1 MSIILLCKPWEE
13 NEELTVLIPLL
24 TWYICYW
31 RTNIPFNWR
40 RCTHLKQQDNHSWK
54 TLNHFSHHRLP
65 LREEILAGRNFGG
78 FGGFVKNPPKSAKL
92 TFFAIRQIKFP
103 PKLLFFAM
111 RQIFFWFSSIIF
123 FHISYSQLS
132 LFPTSRNFEQK
143 SQKHE
148 KKRMRDKNSSLFILL
163 LKLVN
168 FNNTFARLLYFFFCQ
183 DTSGKM
189 FPSIRQNKFPPN
201 YVTFAI
207 RQNFFPPKFLLLV
220 CAQT

>member
-1 MSIILLCKPWEE
+1 MHKPTIRGLRKKYKQDAEYNTKMSIILLCKQWEE

-111 RQIFFWFSSIIF
+111 RQIFFLVFVDYLLPYIIQSTIA
-123 FHISYSQLS
+123 ISNITEFRTKVSK
-132 LFPTSRNFEQK
+132 TWE
-143 SQKHE
+143 
-148 KKRMRDKNSSLFILL
+148 DKEWEIKILL
-163 LKLVN
+163 FL
-168 FNNTFARLLYFFFCQ
+168 FC
-183 DTSGKM
+183 
-189 FPSIRQNKFPPN
+189 
-201 YVTFAI
+201 
-207 RQNFFPPKFLLLV
+207 
-220 CAQT
+220 C